1 MPQKR
6 SRLLRT
12 VPTDEAAML
21 VAMWRMSEAPPHA
34 IGGGCYHFCYPTAWG
49 RDAFLAAGRPPMVA
63 VCDQRYVF
71 NPVVNDND
79 LNPSAAC
86 PPALIRRL
94 LRTLYSRA
102 RHCNTTRPVGHGL
115 SKR

>member
-1 MPQKR
+1 
-6 SRLLRT
+6 
-12 VPTDEAAML
+12 ML
-21 VAMWRMSEAPPHA
+21 VAMWRMSEALPHA

-86 PPALIRRL
+86 PPGINSTPVEDALQ
-94 LRTLYSRA
+94 SRPPLQYYQ
-102 RHCNTTRPVGHGL
+102 TSRPWPIKAMTCPLGN
-115 SKR
+115 